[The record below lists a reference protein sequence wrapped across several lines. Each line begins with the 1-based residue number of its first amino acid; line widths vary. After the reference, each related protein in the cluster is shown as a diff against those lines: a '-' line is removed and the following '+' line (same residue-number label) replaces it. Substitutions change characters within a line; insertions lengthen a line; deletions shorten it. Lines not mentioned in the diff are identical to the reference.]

1 MTIQELIHAFGIGI
15 DENANPIEFKYLI
28 ELLKQWTV

>member
-1 MTIQELIHAFGIGI
+1 MTIQDLIHAFGIGI
-15 DENANPIEFKYLI
+15 DENTSPIEFKYLL

>member
-15 DENANPIEFKYLI
+15 DENKNPIELKYLI

>member
-1 MTIQELIHAFGIGI
+1 MNIQELIHAFGIGI
-15 DENANPIEFKYLI
+15 NENNNPIEFKYLT

>member
-1 MTIQELIHAFGIGI
+1 MTIQELIHAFDIGI
-15 DENANPIEFKYLI
+15 DENKNPIEFKYLI